1 MKLLLKI
8 YSKSPGR
15 INFLNSQYLCMIKL
29 VFGRSN
35 SFVYVCNMFCVCMY
49 ITYNNWNN
57 LLYRAYTY
65 ELYICTYYTKT
76 IIKFKK

>member
-15 INFLNSQYLCMIKL
+15 INFLNLQYLCMIKL
-29 VFGRSN
+29 VFGGSN
-35 SFVYVCNMFCVCMY
+35 RDFNMFCICMY
-49 ITYNNWNN
+49 ITHNNWNN

>member
-15 INFLNSQYLCMIKL
+15 INFLNLQYLCMIML

-35 SFVYVCNMFCVCMY
+35 RDFNMFCVCMY
-49 ITYNNWNN
+49 IYITYNNWNKF
-57 LLYRAYTY
+57 LYRAYTY
-65 ELYICTYYTKT
+65 ELYICTYTKT
-76 IIKFKK
+76 LIKFKK